1 MLRRKSP
8 YLSWRQ
14 LYLALA
20 SATLLQACGGSNA
33 PLDAD
38 TRLTIDSTANA
49 QINRAR
55 IELDSLCGVAE
66 RTQMAHLVDSIKKVR
81 IMEIEKQL
89 KSVPK

>member
-1 MLRRKSP
+1 MLQRKSIH
-8 YLSWRQ
+8 LTWRQ
-14 LYLALA
+14 LCLAAA
-20 SATLLQACGGSNA
+20 SATLLHACGGSGA

-55 IELDSLCGVAE
+55 IELDSLCTVAE